1 MFNNKLP
8 KDFYPTPQS
17 LVDSMLSKID
27 IRKVS
32 HLLEPSAGKG
42 DILDRFIEKYKEK
55 FGRFYNKNDLKN
67 ISIDAVEYDNNL
79 SSLLKGKGY
88 NVIWNDFLTFN
99 AERFY
104 DVILMNPPFNGNE
117 GCDHLLKAISIQ
129 ERVGGEIVCLLNA
142 ETLRNTYSNNR
153 KYLTELL
160 SIYNADIE
168 YIENAF
174 VDAERSTNVE
184 VALIHVVIPMA
195 DTMTMFE
202 KEFKRDNPDIEFE
215 EFQAITTKKS
225 KIEQLVIEC
234 EIIKKSVVELFKE
247 KMRVDNLLN
256 GMGLSSKISLC
267 RDYYKPEQLTINEFV
282 ENTDLEYWNKFI
294 NETDFLNRLPSKL
307 RNTFRCNME
316 KQRNIPFTTENAYYF
331 YEELMMAI
339 PQSYEE
345 TCANVFDDITRKYSY
360 TDSVWNKNIYLYD
373 GWKTNNCMKIGD
385 KCIIPCYFS
394 YGLYSLPDTLLDL
407 NIIFN
412 NITGVRDDII
422 NNYDNHVRK
431 AIEHYE
437 KNIETKHFILDS
449 YKKGTIHIK
458 FKDKEAVK
466 KFNLMVAKGKAWLPP
481 SFGNKTW
488 SDMDDEEKQAIINF
502 GIEPK
507 EYILYTGKVDY
518 LRLMEG

>member
-1 MFNNKLP
+1 MFENAN
-8 KDFYPTPQS
+8 FYPTPKPLIQKMF
-17 LVDSMLSKID
+17 DKID
-27 IRKVS
+27 NPKRMRNI
-32 HLLEPSAGKG
+32 LEPSSGKG
-42 DILDRFIEKYKEK
+42 DLIEGYKECWVSKNKRYMGYDEKVDKYIK
-55 FGRFYNKNDLKN
+55 F
-67 ISIDAVEYDNNL
+67 DAIEIDNNL
-79 SSLLKGKGY
+79 SSILKGNGY
-88 NVIWNDFLTFN
+88 NVVWDDFLTF
-99 AERFY
+99 EPQRFY
-104 DVILMNPPFNGNE
+104 DLILANFPFSN
-117 GCDHLLKAISIQ
+117 GCDHLLKAIRIQ

-142 ETLRNTYSNNR
+142 ETLKNTYSNNR

-160 SIYNADIE
+160 SNYNADIE

-174 VDAERSTNVE
+174 VESERSTTVE
-184 VALIHVVIPMA
+184 VALIHVAIPMA
-195 DTMTMFE
+195 DTITMFE
-202 KEFKRDNPDIEFE
+202 KEFKKDNPDIEFE
-215 EFQAITTKKS
+215 EFQAITTRKS

-234 EIIKKSVVELFKE
+234 EIIKKSVIELFKE
-247 KMRVDNLLN
+247 KMRVDNLLS
-256 GMGLSSKISLC
+256 GMGLSSKILLC
-267 RDYYKPEQLTINEFV
+267 NDYYKREQLTINEFV

-345 TCANVFDDITRKYSY
+345 TCATVFDDITRKYSY
-360 TDSVWNKNIYLYD
+360 TDSVWNKNIHLYD

-412 NITGVRDDII
+412 NITGTRDDII
-422 NNYDNHVRK
+422 NNYDSGVRK

-466 KFNLMVAKGKAWLPP
+466 KFNLMVAKGKMWLPP
-481 SFGNKTW
+481 SFGKKNWT
-488 SDMDDEEKQAIINF
+488 DMDEEEKQAIINF

-507 EYILYTGKVDY
+507 EYTLYTGKVDY